1 MRHLRAILL
10 DKRVVDEWSLY
21 LPLVQRIMNASVH
34 SALQMSPAQVVFGT
48 AITLDRGIFR
58 EHKARSDDEK
68 QIPLSEW
75 AENMQKRQNL
85 ILKLAQAAQ
94 EATDDFHIA
103 PIEVSHKLERPL
115 RVISYNKNNYVLQ
128 DLVTNKESKYHLTQ
142 LKPFKYDEMETD
154 PLDIARAEQQEFVV
168 EAVLDHRAGAKRAD
182 YEFRIKWLGYDNP
195 EDIDWQP
202 WENRTGP
209 TYYVDRMHELYIV
222 S

>member
-1 MRHLRAILL
+1 
-10 DKRVVDEWSLY
+10 
-21 LPLVQRIMNASVH
+21 
-34 SALQMSPAQVVFGT
+34 
-48 AITLDRGIFR
+48 
-58 EHKARSDDEK
+58 
-68 QIPLSEW
+68 
-75 AENMQKRQNL
+75 MQKRQNL

-94 EATDDFHIA
+94 EATDDFHIVQA
-103 PIEVSHKLERPL
+103 SAKRTEFPINSYVLVKYRDRPPSKFHTNWRGPL

-202 WENRTGP
+202 WENVKNNEVLNRYLFDNKLKAFLTP
-209 TYYVDRMHELYIV
+209 EQKEEVKAYKALHK
-222 S
+222 